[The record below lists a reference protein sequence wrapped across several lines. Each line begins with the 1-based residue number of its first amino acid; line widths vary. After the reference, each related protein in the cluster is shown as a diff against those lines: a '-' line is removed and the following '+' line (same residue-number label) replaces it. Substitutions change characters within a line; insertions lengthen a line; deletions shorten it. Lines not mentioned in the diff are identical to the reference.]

1 MMTEL
6 ERALELYVKAQLGG
20 YKPRAAPGRHKIIHD
35 PLWGTLSLSAAEVD
49 ILDCPLLQRLRFIHQ
64 TGLAFFTFP
73 SARHSR
79 LEHSIGVMAMATK
92 MASALNE
99 NEAPPETLVNP
110 RQMQELRIAALLHD
124 IGHGFFSHISEVMYG
139 SHKWITD
146 IRRQPQF
153 AHAKPHEILSSL
165 VVRSPVF
172 EEFFKSLQQKHWK
185 HARDFASIKLEN
197 VALLILGI
205 YPEDDGAYMYLG
217 DIINGPFDADKLDY
231 IARDAYF
238 TGLTLSVDIERLLY
252 KLAVRPVEEDETP
265 VGTARRRLVATLA
278 GSTALEQVVIS
289 KLRLY
294 EVLYHHPKVRAA
306 DRMMGSIGEYMAAHQ
321 GALSQQPQTVGHP
334 DTNDV
339 IRLENPT
346 SYLKHP
352 DGDFLCLARHQ
363 DNNLRQMIDS
373 IRKRCL
379 PVKALVISRRTVLK
393 RDMLRIMLSR
403 WSFTSEARQML
414 KLLAKKIY
422 DDIPATDQEGYIADH
437 IIVDLPEMPQLTEAP
452 LMKVIRHDEHGNEKL
467 ESLNEET
474 RVHDW
479 CSTAM
484 INKWRGHVFSPPALQ
499 RAASEAAIRVFKGYG
514 FEFHPSARILANIR
528 D

>member
-20 YKPRAAPGRHKIIHD
+20 YKPRAAPGRHKIMHD

-49 ILDCPLLQRLRFIHQ
+49 LLDCPLVQRLRFIYQ
-64 TGLAFFTFP
+64 TGLAFLTFP

-79 LEHSIGVMAMATK
+79 FEHSIGVMVMATK

-99 NEAPPETLVNP
+99 NEAPAETLVDP
-110 RQMQELRIAALLHD
+110 RRMQELRVAALLHD

-139 SHKWITD
+139 SHKWITA
-146 IRRQPQF
+146 IRRQPEF

-165 VVRSPVF
+165 MVQSPVF
-172 EEFFKSLQQKHWK
+172 EEFFNGLRGKHRK
-185 HARDFASIKLEN
+185 HAPDFASMKLEN

-205 YPEDDGAYMYLG
+205 YPEDDGAHMYLG
-217 DIINGPFDADKLDY
+217 DIISGPFDADKLDY

-252 KLAVRPVEEDETP
+252 KLAVRPVEDDNIPDGTP
-265 VGTARRRLVATLA
+265 RHRLVVTLG

-306 DRMMGSIGEYMAAHQ
+306 DRMMGNVGEYMETHR
-321 GALSQQPQTVGHP
+321 GVLSQAPQTTEDQ

-339 IRLENPT
+339 ILLENPAD
-346 SYLKHP
+346 YLKHT
-352 DGDFLCLARHQ
+352 DGDFLCSARHR
-363 DNNLRQMIDS
+363 DNNLRQMIES

-403 WSFTSEARQML
+403 WTFRTEARQKF
-414 KLLAKKIY
+414 KLLAQKIY
-422 DDIPATDQEGYIADH
+422 EEIPLKDKQGYTADH
-437 IIVDLPEMPQLTEAP
+437 IIVDLPELPQLTEAP
-452 LMKVIRHDEHGNEKL
+452 LMKVICHDEHGNEKL
-467 ESLNEET
+467 ESLNEQT

-499 RAASEAAIRVFKGYG
+499 RAASDAAIRIFKEYG
-514 FEFHPSARILANIR
+514 FEFHPSARTLANIR